1 MKHVKRFLAFGF
13 LMCAA
18 SLSFAETHVV
28 VFNLQGAILSS
39 ETAQAKLE
47 ALRND
52 SDYAGL
58 QAKLESLKSDL
69 QALRKEGETKGMTW
83 SADQVEEHRK
93 KMEYVGSDL
102 QYTAKKMQ
110 AEQQSVMEKIM
121 EAMQPKV
128 EKALSDVVAAVGA
141 DLVLDSKTAYY
152 ASPKAD
158 ITAKVT
164 EKLNQAA
171 KEK

>member
-1 MKHVKRFLAFGF
+1 MKHVKRFLAFGL
-13 LMCAA
+13 LMCVA

-39 ETAQAKLE
+39 DNAQSKLE

-52 SDYAGL
+52 SDYAAL

-69 QALRKEGETKGMTW
+69 QALAKEGETKGMTW

-93 KMEYVGSDL
+93 KMEYVRSDL

-110 AEQQSVMEKIM
+110 AEQQSVMENIM
-121 EAMQPKV
+121 EEMQPKV
-128 EKALSDVVAAVGA
+128 EKALSDVVATVGA

-164 EKLNQAA
+164 EKLNQATG
-171 KEK
+171 KK